1 MAFII
6 HLSGPNEALIRSGG
20 GNIPKIRVGGR
31 LFVIPIIHR
40 SFRLSLEV
48 MTLQV
53 ETAKVYTKAGV
64 SLSVDGVAQVKVA
77 RSEEALRTAAQQFL
91 GKARPEIAGV
101 ALQTMEG
108 HQRAILGT
116 LTVEEIYQDRD
127 SFAKLVLEVASP
139 DMANMGLEIVS
150 FTIRDIQDDQ
160 GYLEALGVARTSE
173 VKRDADIGLA
183 EAERDATIRRADA
196 RRDSGIREAE
206 ADRDTQAARFSAQ
219 ARIAE
224 SQRDFQVE
232 KAAFDQEVAA
242 REAEARLAGPLQEAK
257 TQQEI
262 RNEEVEIEVVE
273 VRKQTEVQA
282 QEIER
287 KDRELDSTVRRPADA
302 ERFRLQTIA
311 DGRRGQ
317 LVAEAEGE
325 SEAIRLRGQAEADAV
340 RAQGLAEAEAMRRK
354 ADAWKEYGQA
364 AIVDRLLESLPEVA
378 NAVASPLAQTD
389 RIVMIGGGGD
399 GDGVGASRLTGDVTR
414 IIAQLPEVVEALTGV
429 DILGTVK
436 NLRGVVATDGPADGA
451 ANAAT
456 GEAPSPP
463 APPASPPSGGS
474 DAGAHAGPG
483 GSAG

>member
-1 MAFII
+1 MSFII

-31 LFVIPIIHR
+31 LFVIPIVHR
-40 SFRLSLEV
+40 AFRLSLEV

-53 ETAKVYTKAGV
+53 ETARVYTKAGV
-64 SLSVDGVAQVKVA
+64 SLSVDGVAQVKVGRA
-77 RSEEALRTAAQQFL
+77 EEALRTAAQQFL
-91 GKARPEIAGV
+91 GKPRAEIGRV

-173 VKRDADIGLA
+173 VKRDAEIGMA
-183 EAERDATIRRADA
+183 EAERDAAIRRADA

-206 ADRDTQAARFSAQ
+206 ADRDTQAARYA
-219 ARIAE
+219 ADTGIAE
-224 SQRDFQVE
+224 AQRAFSVE
-232 KAAFDQEVAA
+232 KAIFDQEVAA

-311 DGRRGQ
+311 EGRRAE
-317 LVAEAEGE
+317 LVSEAEGE
-325 SEAIRLRGQAEADAV
+325 AEAIRLRGEAQADAI
-340 RAQGLAEAEAMRRK
+340 RAQGLAEAEAMRMK

-364 AIVDRLLESLPEVA
+364 AIVDRLLESLPDVA

-389 RIVMIGGGGD
+389 RIVMIGGGD
-399 GDGVGASRLTGDVTR
+399 GNGGGVGASRLTGDVTR
-414 IIAQLPEVVEALTGV
+414 IIAQLPEVVEALTGI
-429 DILGTVK
+429 DIVGTVK
-436 NLRGVVATDGPADGA
+436 NLRGVVNTDPAVNGAAGEASSAPASPADGGA
-451 ANAAT
+451 GDAE
-456 GEAPSPP
+456 GPD
-463 APPASPPSGGS
+463 S
-474 DAGAHAGPG
+474 D
-483 GSAG
+483 

>member
-1 MAFII
+1 VGFII

-20 GNIPKIRVGGR
+20 GNVPKIRVGGR
-31 LFVIPIIHR
+31 LFVIPIVHR

-53 ETAKVYTKAGV
+53 ETPKVYTKEGV
-64 SLSVDGVAQVKVA
+64 AVSVDGVAQVKVA
-77 RSEEALRTAAQQFL
+77 RGEEAIRTAAQQFL
-91 GKARPEIAGV
+91 GKDRTEIARV

-173 VKRDADIGLA
+173 VKRDAEIGLA
-183 EAERDATIRRADA
+183 EAERDAAIRRAEA
-196 RRDSGIREAE
+196 SRDSGIREAE
-206 ADRDTQAARFSAQ
+206 ADRDTQAARFSAD

-282 QEIER
+282 QEVER

-325 SEAIRLRGQAEADAV
+325 SEAIRLRGQAEADATL
-340 RAQGLAEAEAMRRK
+340 AQGLAEAEAMRLK
-354 ADAWKEYGQA
+354 AEAWKEYGQA

-389 RIVMIGGGGD
+389 RIVMIGGGG
-399 GDGVGASRLTGDVTR
+399 GGNGGGVGASRLTGDVTR
-414 IIAQLPEVVEALTGV
+414 IIAQLPEVVESLTGI
-429 DILGTVK
+429 DIIGSVK
-436 NLRGVVATDGPADGA
+436 NLRGVVNTDGGSDEA
-451 ANAAT
+451 A
-456 GEAPSPP
+456 GEAASPP
-463 APPASPPSGGS
+463 APPEPP
-474 DAGAHAGPG
+474 AAPPAAEGPP
-483 GSAG
+483 AE